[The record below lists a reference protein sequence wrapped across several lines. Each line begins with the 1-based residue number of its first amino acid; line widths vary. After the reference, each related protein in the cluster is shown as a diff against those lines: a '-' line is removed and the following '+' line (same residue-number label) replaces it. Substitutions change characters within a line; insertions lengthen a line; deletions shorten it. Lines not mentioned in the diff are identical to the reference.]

1 MIALCDLIAHFSVSS
16 AIWFCDLSRSIDWW
30 WKQNRRNSNSMWTN
44 PKNRSDVVL
53 LWCLHAICAWCVCF
67 ERCCVSFNT
76 GLFSLC
82 RIDTQLHGCCLLP
95 AVVATGLSL
104 YTLYRNIILSRNS
117 SGCRWNSSSVSTYSF
132 NSNSNHSQCEIR
144 KISLIKAKIMY
155 MYTAYVLIK
164 PILWA
169 NYCLIAAEEWE
180 ATMNDRMET
189 KEKKKLY
196 IINFDFIKK
205 IYVFLI
211 WKPEQCELIAFYL
224 LVSLFVPIC
233 FSSSYS

>member
-1 MIALCDLIAHFSVSS
+1 MSNWYAVAWLLLAACCGSNWSLIVYVVSQYNTLEKFIRLS
-16 AIWFCDLSRSIDWW
+16 LKFFFCFYLFVQFQFESL
-30 WKQNRRNSNSMWTN
+30 SMWN
-44 PKNRSDVVL
+44 SKN
-53 LWCLHAICAWCVCF
+53 F
-67 ERCCVSFNT
+67 
-76 GLFSLC
+76 
-82 RIDTQLHGCCLLP
+82 IDKGK
-95 AVVATGLSL
+95 
-104 YTLYRNIILSRNS
+104 N
-117 SGCRWNSSSVSTYSF
+117 
-132 NSNSNHSQCEIR
+132 
-144 KISLIKAKIMY
+144 MY